1 MNRSNV
7 EEIKA
12 RLPIEELVGSYVKLE
27 KAGKSFKAKCPF
39 HNEKTA
45 SFFVS
50 PERGGYYCFGCG
62 AKGDIFSFVE
72 QFEGLDFKGALKVLA
87 EKAGVRLV
95 FDQKADSERDR
106 LFAIMEDSAKYFEA
120 QLSAGATKE
129 TTRPSATSASHP
141 TAGEASNKPANQSV
155 REALEYVK
163 KRGMA
168 DKTRAEFRIGFAPEG
183 WRNLYDYLHGKGYAD
198 AVIEKAGLI
207 KRRDSVI
214 PAKAGIQDDTIELSG
229 RTLDSRLHG
238 NDNKGMNGN
247 GFYDRFRGRIIFPLM
262 DTSGRVIAFSGRILK
277 NDDKSAKY
285 LNSPDTPLFDKSSVL
300 YGLDKAKGFIRR
312 LDYSI
317 LVEGQMD
324 LIMSHQAGVKN
335 TVAASGT
342 ALTDAESDKNG
353 VINNLGLLRRLSQNV
368 IIAFDADAA
377 GRKAAM
383 RAAGIALSLGMDV
396 KVADITGGKDPADLV
411 LANPEDWKNVL
422 RAAKPVVEFELNNV
436 LRETADPRKVPKI
449 LRERVFPFICAIE
462 SSTDKAYSVK
472 LVADKTNLPESAVW
486 DDMRAVEK
494 KAKAE
499 AGQRSGSER
508 AFGGREGDRDA
519 GASPAGLDAGRSGP
533 APLPA
538 FSRIDLVERRMFG
551 LLDLMEKGKSPV
563 TAEYR
568 ERIIKIAGDS
578 YAERVERIKPLLADA
593 SFEAE
598 TIYGGEPDRWPIHM
612 DELISNFNEDMVNQE
627 LIATMGELRAAE
639 RAGDHARVAELAK
652 KCQALSV
659 RKAEVAKGK
668 RGH

>member
-12 RLPIEELVGSYVKLE
+12 RLPIEELVGQYVKLE
-27 KAGKSFKAKCPF
+27 KSGKSLKAKCPF

-50 PERGGYYCFGCG
+50 PDRGGYYCFGCG

-106 LFAIMEDSAKYFEA
+106 LFAIMEEAAKYFEA
-120 QLSAGATKE
+120 QLA
-129 TTRPSATSASHP
+129 
-141 TAGEASNKPANQSV
+141 ASNQNA
-155 REALEYVK
+155 REAFEYVK
-163 KRGMA
+163 KRGMT
-168 DKTRAEFRIGFAPEG
+168 DKTRAEFRIGLAPEG
-183 WRNLYDYLHGKGYAD
+183 WRNLYDYLKAKKYPND
-198 AVIEKAGLI
+198 LIEKAGLA
-207 KRRDSVI
+207 KRAEDN
-214 PAKAGIQDDTIELSG
+214 T
-229 RTLDSRLHG
+229 G
-238 NDNKGMNGN
+238 NY
-247 GFYDRFRGRIIFPLM
+247 YDRFRGRIMFPLN
-262 DTSGRVIAFSGRILK
+262 DSSGRVIAFSGRILK
-277 NDDKSAKY
+277 DDGNSAKY

-436 LRETADPRKVPKI
+436 LRETADPRKIPRI
-449 LRERVFPFICAIE
+449 LRERVFPFIIAIE

-486 DDMRAVEK
+486 DDVRAVEK
-494 KAKAE
+494 KMLAE
-499 AGQRSGSER
+499 R
-508 AFGGREGDRDA
+508 
-519 GASPAGLDAGRSGP
+519 GASSATARAGDASRGAAILPNGRAAERGGSPATGEIEAQRAGS
-533 APLPA
+533 LPT
-538 FSRIDLVERRMFG
+538 SRETVNNRIDLVERRMFG
-551 LLDLMEKGKSPV
+551 LLDLMEKGKLQ
-563 TAEYR
+563 AAADYR
-568 ERIIKIAGDS
+568 ARVVKIAGDS
-578 YAERVERIKPLLADA
+578 YAERAERIKPLLADV

-598 TIYGGEPDRWPIHM
+598 AIYGGEPDRWPIHM
-612 DELISNFNEDMVNQE
+612 DELIANFGEDIVNAE
-627 LIATMGELRAAE
+627 LIQTMGELRAAE
-639 RAGDHARVAELAK
+639 RAGDQARVAELAK

-668 RGH
+668 RGR